1 MKELSHTAALFKGQE
16 IGASAP
22 ENGNRIAAVSPC
34 KIHNMVPPDY
44 ASTASAA
51 ACVEEAV
58 WSLMRAAYG
67 QESKARDFLEAKGM
81 NG

>member
-1 MKELSHTAALFKGQE
+1 MA
-16 IGASAP
+16 IGLP
-22 ENGNRIAAVSPC
+22 LCLPVKYIIGC
-34 KIHNMVPPDY
+34 PPDY
-44 ASTASAA
+44 ASTASSA